1 MNKYTNQQIHNT
13 MFSTIFNYE
22 LKYWFKKPS
31 FYIYLFI
38 FFGLGIAISAAS
50 AGIFDAI
57 TVSTGSSKIVNSPI
71 AITGSF
77 MGISTLIFFLFP
89 SIIGLST
96 FRDYKSNMHS
106 ILYSYPFTKSNYLF
120 AKFLSAMT
128 IVLIIV
134 FVLGI
139 GMFIGFRLPGTN
151 AEIVGNFKILSYIY
165 AYFVYVIPNSLLF
178 GAIVFAVVTFTRNIS
193 AGFITVVMLMFI
205 QGLASNLL
213 SDTDNRFLSA
223 MLDPFG
229 GNALEYYTKYWTVAE
244 QNEQFLPFKGII
256 LYNRLL
262 WLGVA
267 SVVFGFVYKFFE
279 FSQNALS
286 FSFKKQKEER
296 IIKSNFG
303 GITRI
308 NLPKVNYH
316 YSFLQNLKTSWSLSN
331 IDFKYIVK
339 SWPFISIVLVGLI
352 FILLSSLSLGQI
364 FGTKTYPVTWQ
375 MLAIPGGS
383 FSLFINI
390 LTFLYA
396 GMLVHRS
403 RMENINNLVDA
414 TPIPNWSLLLSKF
427 IALLKMQAV
436 LLLVIMVGGMLIQVY
451 HGYYKF
457 EIGQYLSELYGLK
470 FIHFIIWAMLSL
482 LVQTLIKNPY
492 LGLFALLVISM
503 GIPFLSKLGIEQ
515 SIYKYNSGPSY
526 NYSDMNGYNNTLT
539 RYFVYKIYW
548 LLGGIILLI
557 LAGLFWVREIP
568 NSFKERFKI
577 AKSRLSTTTIIG
589 LAITS
594 IAFLGLGY
602 RIYYENNIL
611 NEYTTSKQDELRTV
625 DWEKTYKKYEGAIQ
639 PRIVAVNVAMD
650 IYPKTRNFKAKG
662 TYKMI
667 NKSDKV
673 IDSIFLNHN
682 SYINTFTFNKENTLV
697 LEDTIYKFN
706 IYKLKTPLQPQETLE
721 LTFTVKNK
729 ENTLLRKHSRVINN
743 GTFLN
748 NMELFPS
755 LGYDG
760 NGEMQDDKTREKY
773 GLPKNDLKPH
783 PSDSAALTN
792 TYISHDSD
800 WIDFE
805 TTVST
810 SEDQIAIAPGY
821 LQKEW
826 VKDGRRYFHYKMD
839 SKMLNFYAYNSAKYE
854 VVKDKWNDVNL
865 EIYYQKGHEYNLDR
879 MFKGVKASL
888 AYNSENFSPYQHKQL
903 RIVEFPN
910 GSFAQSFPNTIP
922 FSENVG
928 FIADVDDTDE
938 GGVDYPFAITVH
950 ELAHQWWA
958 HQVIGADVLGAT
970 MLSESMSEYV
980 SLKVLEH
987 TYGKDKMRKF
997 LKDALDKYLSSRTF
1011 ERKREKSLMLND
1023 GQGYIHYQKGSMVL
1037 YALSDYI
1044 GEKKLNNAL
1053 KKYVEKV
1060 KFQEAPYTTSLE
1072 MVDYIKKAT
1081 PDSLQYVI
1089 KDMFETITLYKNRI
1103 VKVESKKLDNGKYQV
1118 DIEFNVSKYRNNEKG
1133 KKYFSDNK
1141 IDSIQYK
1148 TEKMKK
1154 PIYSVPLADYIEIGI
1169 FGEDEVDG
1177 KKKETILYLKKHKI
1191 TTINNKISIVVNKKP
1206 KEVGVDPYNKLI
1218 DTNSNDNRRE
1228 L

>member
-1 MNKYTNQQIHNT
+1 
-13 MFSTIFNYE
+13 MFSTIYNYE
-22 LKYWFKKPS
+22 LKYWLKKPS
-31 FYIYLFI
+31 FYIYLAI
-38 FFGLGIAISAAS
+38 FFGLGILIAAAS
-50 AGIFDAI
+50 AGIFDSI

-77 MGISTLIFFLFP
+77 MGVSTLIFFLFP
-89 SIIGLST
+89 SIVGLST

-106 ILYSYPFTKSNYLF
+106 ILYSYPFTKANYLF
-120 AKFLSAMT
+120 GKFLSAMT
-128 IVLIIV
+128 IVFIIV
-134 FVLGI
+134 ISLGF

-151 AEIVGNFKILSYIY
+151 SEIVNDFHILSYIY
-165 AYFVYVIPNSLLF
+165 TYFVYVIPNSFLF
-178 GAIVFAVVTFTRNIS
+178 GAIVFAVVTFSRNIS
-193 AGFITVVMLMFI
+193 AGFITVVLLMFI

-213 SDTDNRFLSA
+213 SDTDNRFLAA
-223 MLDPFG
+223 MMDPFG
-229 GNALEYYTKYWTVAE
+229 GDALEYFTKYWTVAE
-244 QNEQFLPFKGII
+244 QNEQFLPFKGVI

-267 SVVFGFVYKFFE
+267 SLVFGLVYKFFT

-286 FSFKKQKEER
+286 FSFTKPKKER
-296 IIKSNFG
+296 VIKSNFG

-308 NLPKVNYH
+308 NLPKVNYDF
-316 YSFLQNLKTSWSLSN
+316 SFIQNLKTTWSLSN
-331 IDFKYIVK
+331 TDFKYIVK

-364 FGTKTYPVTWQ
+364 FGTKTYPVTWK

-383 FSLFINI
+383 FALFINI

-403 RMENINNLVDA
+403 RIENVNHLVDV

-427 IALLKMQAV
+427 VALLKMQV
-436 LLLVIMVGGMLIQVY
+436 LLLIVMMIGGMLIQIY

-457 EIGQYLSELYGLK
+457 EIGQYLFSLYGLK
-470 FIHFIIWAMLSL
+470 FIHFIIWAFLSL
-482 LVQTLIKNPY
+482 LIQTLFKNPY
-492 LGLFALLVISM
+492 LGLFALLVISIGM
-503 GIPFLSKLGIEQ
+503 PFLSKLGIEQ
-515 SIYKYNSGPSY
+515 SIFQYNAGPNYS
-526 NYSDMNGYNNTLT
+526 YSDMNGYNNTLS
-539 RYFVYKIYW
+539 RYFIYKTYW
-548 LLGGIILLI
+548 VFGGIILLI
-557 LAGLFWVREIP
+557 LASLFWVRGIP
-568 NSFKERFKI
+568 NSLKERFKI
-577 AKSRLSTTTIIG
+577 AKSRLNAKAIIG
-589 LAITS
+589 LVIAS

-602 RIYYENNIL
+602 SIYYENNVL
-611 NEYTTSKQDELRTV
+611 NKYTTSKQRELQMV
-625 DWEKTYKKYEGAIQ
+625 DWEKKYKQYEGTLQ
-639 PRIVAVNVAMD
+639 PRIVSVNIDMD
-650 IYPKTRNFKAKG
+650 IFPKKLNFKANG

-667 NKSDKV
+667 NKTNKA

-682 SYINTFTFNKENTLV
+682 DYISTFTFNKENALV
-697 LEDTIYKFN
+697 MEDTVFN
-706 IYKLKTPLQPQETLE
+706 FDIYKLKTPLQPKDSLE
-721 LTFTVKNK
+721 LTFTIKNK
-729 ENTLLRKHSRVINN
+729 ENTLLRKHSPVRHN
-743 GTFLN
+743 GTFIN
-748 NMELFPS
+748 NMELFPT
-755 LGYDG
+755 LGYDSS
-760 NGEMQDDKTREKY
+760 GEMQDDKTREKY
-773 GLPKNDLKPH
+773 GLPKNELKPH
-783 PSDSAALTN
+783 PSDSTALGN

-826 VKDGRRYFHYKMD
+826 LKDGRRYFHYKMD
-839 SKMLNFYAYNSAKYE
+839 SKILNFYAFNSAKYE
-854 VVKDKWNDVNL
+854 KVEDKWNDVKL

-888 AYNSENFSPYQHKQL
+888 AYNSENFSPYQHRQL

-950 ELAHQWWA
+950 ELSHQWWA

-970 MLSESMSEYV
+970 MLSESLSEYV

-997 LKDALDKYLSSRTF
+997 LKKALDDYLTRRTF

-1023 GQGYIHYQKGSMVL
+1023 GQGYIRYNKGSLVF

-1044 GEKKLNNAL
+1044 GEKTLNNAL
-1053 KKYVEKV
+1053 KEYIEKV
-1060 KFQEAPYTTSLE
+1060 KFQEPPYTTSLE

-1103 VKVESKKLDNGKYQV
+1103 VKVASTELDNGKFKV
-1118 DIEFNVSKYRNNEKG
+1118 DIELNVSKYRNNEKG
-1133 KKYFSDNK
+1133 RKYFSDNK

-1148 TEKMKK
+1148 TEKMRK
-1154 PIYSVPLADYIEIGI
+1154 PLYSVPLADYIEIGI
-1169 FGEDEVDG
+1169 FGEEEIDG
-1177 KKKETILYLKKHKI
+1177 KNKETILYLKKHK
-1191 TTINNKISIVVNKKP
+1191 TTSINNKISIIVDKNP

-1218 DTNSNDNRRE
+1218 DTNSEDNRRE

>member
-1 MNKYTNQQIHNT
+1 

-22 LKYWFKKPS
+22 LKYWFKKPA
-31 FYIYLFI
+31 FYIYLFL
-38 FFGLGIAISAAS
+38 FFGLGILIGASS
-50 AGIFDAI
+50 AGIFDSF
-57 TVSTGSSKIVNSPI
+57 TVTTGSSKIVNSPI
-71 AITGSF
+71 NIVGSF
-77 MGISTLIFFLFP
+77 MGIATLIFFLFP

-106 ILYSYPFTKSNYLF
+106 ILYSYPFSKKNYLF
-120 AKFLSAMT
+120 AKFFSAMA
-128 IVLIIV
+128 IVLLIIFSV
-134 FVLGI
+134 GL
-139 GMFIGFRLPGTN
+139 GMFLGFRLPGTN
-151 AEIVGNFKILSYIY
+151 TDIVGDFKMQSYLY
-165 AYFVYVIPNSLLF
+165 AYFVYIIPNSLLF
-178 GAIVFAVVTFTRNIS
+178 GAIVFAVVTFSRNIS
-193 AGFITVVMLMFI
+193 AGFITVVLLMFI

-213 SDTDNRFLSA
+213 SDSDNRFLAA
-223 MLDPFG
+223 MIDPFG
-229 GNALEYYTKYWTVAE
+229 GDALAYYTKYWTVAE
-244 QNEQFLPFKGII
+244 QNEQFLPFKGVI

-262 WLGVA
+262 WLGIA
-267 SVVFGFVYKFFE
+267 SLIFGLVYKYFK
-279 FSQNALS
+279 FSQNAIKLT
-286 FSFKKQKEER
+286 FKKETATR
-296 IIKSNFG
+296 VIKSNFG

-308 NLPKVNYH
+308 KLPKVNYDF
-316 YSFLQNLKTSWSLSN
+316 SFIQNLKTSWSLSN
-331 IDFKYIVK
+331 VDFKYIVK

-364 FGTKTYPVTWQ
+364 FGTKTYPVTWK

-383 FSLFINI
+383 FALFINI

-403 RMENINNLVDA
+403 RMENVSHLVDV
-414 TPIPNWSLLLSKF
+414 TPVPNWSLLLSKF

-436 LLLVIMVGGMLIQVY
+436 LLIVIMVGGILIQIY
-451 HGYYKF
+451 QGYYKF
-457 EIGQYLSELYGLK
+457 EIGQYISELYGLK
-470 FIHFIIWAMLSL
+470 FIHFIIWAMLAL
-482 LVQTLIKNPY
+482 LIQTWFKSPY
-492 LGLFALLVISM
+492 LGLFVLLIISIGM
-503 GIPFLSKLGIEQ
+503 PFLSKIGIEQ
-515 SIYKYNSGPSY
+515 SIFQYNSGPGY
-526 NYSDMNGYNNTLT
+526 NYSDINGYNNTLS
-539 RYFVYKIYW
+539 RYFIYKLYW
-548 LLGGIILLI
+548 VLGGIILLI
-557 LAGLFWVREIP
+557 IANLFWVRGIP
-568 NSFKERFKI
+568 NSLKERFSI
-577 AKSRLSTTTIIG
+577 AKSRMHKTAIIS
-589 LAITS
+589 LAVTM
-594 IAFLGLGY
+594 IAFIGLGY

-611 NEYTTSKQDELRTV
+611 NEYTTSKQSELQQVTL
-625 DWEKTYKKYEGAIQ
+625 EKKYKKFEGALQ
-639 PRIVAVNVAMD
+639 PRIVGVNVAMD
-650 IYPKTRNFKAKG
+650 IFPKERNFLAKG

-667 NKSDKV
+667 NKTNQA

-682 SYINTFTFNKENTLV
+682 DYISTFTFNKPTNLV
-697 LEDTIYKFN
+697 LEDTIYNFD
-706 IYKLKTPLQPQETLE
+706 IYQLKTPLQPKDSLE
-721 LTFTVKNK
+721 LTFIIKNK
-729 ENTLLRKHSRVINN
+729 ENTFLRKHSPVRRN

-748 NMELFPS
+748 NKQLFPT
-755 LGYDG
+755 LGYSSSA
-760 NGEMQDDKTREKY
+760 ELQDDKTRKKH
-773 GLPKNDLKPH
+773 GLPKNELKPH
-783 PSDSAALTN
+783 PSDSTALGN

-810 SEDQIAIAPGY
+810 SKDQIAIAPGY

-839 SKMLNFYAYNSAKYE
+839 SKILNFYAYNSAKYE
-854 VVKDKWNDVNL
+854 KVEDTWNDVKL
-865 EIYYQKGHEYNLDR
+865 EIYYHKGHEYNLDR

-888 AYNSENFSPYQHKQL
+888 AYNSENFSPYQHRQL

-910 GSFAQSFPNTIP
+910 ASFAQSFPNTIP

-928 FIADVDDTDE
+928 FIADVDDTDT

-997 LKDALDKYLSSRTF
+997 LKKALDDYLTRRTF
-1011 ERKREKSLMLND
+1011 ERKREKALMYND
-1023 GQGYIHYQKGSMVL
+1023 GQGYIHYQKGSLVL

-1053 KKYVEKV
+1053 KEYVEKV
-1060 KFQEAPYTTSLE
+1060 KFQEPPYTTSIE
-1072 MVDYIKKAT
+1072 MVDYIKKTT

-1103 VKVESKKLDNGKYQV
+1103 VKADFKKLDNGKYQV
-1118 DIEFNVSKYRNNEKG
+1118 DFEFNVSKYRNNEKG
-1133 KKYFSDNK
+1133 KKYYSDNK
-1141 IDSIQYK
+1141 IDSISYK

-1154 PIYSVPLADYIEIGI
+1154 PMYSVPLADYIDVAV
-1169 FGEDEVDG
+1169 FGEEEIDG
-1177 KKKETILYLKKHKI
+1177 KKKETILYLKKHKF
-1191 TTINNKISIVVNKKP
+1191 TQINNKLSIIVDKKP

-1218 DTNSNDNRRE
+1218 DTNSSDNRRD